1 MSCGTAKK
9 KKYNQLYTLNRLI
22 VWYVNYISTK
32 LFKTKYPG
40 TLKLSF
46 LLLVAR
52 SIIKILL

>member
-1 MSCGTAKK
+1 MWYSQKK
-9 KKYNQLYTLNRLI
+9 KNNQLYTLNRLI